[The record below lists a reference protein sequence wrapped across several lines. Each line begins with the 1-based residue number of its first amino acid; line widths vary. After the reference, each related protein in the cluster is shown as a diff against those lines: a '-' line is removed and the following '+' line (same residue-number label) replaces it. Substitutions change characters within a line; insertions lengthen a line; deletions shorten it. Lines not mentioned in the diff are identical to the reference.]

1 MKSIKFTIA
10 VVMVMI
16 ANSLSAQE
24 FDKKHLLYRI
34 TSAENKTVEL
44 LGFEK
49 KPREDLIIP
58 EEVSYKGDKYA
69 ITGISEKAFNGCE
82 VLKRVVGP
90 TIQIIKESAFE
101 GCANLS
107 SVTFSDQ
114 LKEVEKRAFYSCT
127 TLSEVSLGN
136 NVLKIGDE
144 AFRYCEQLENL
155 SFGSSLQSLGI
166 GIMADTKVSNL
177 VLPNSLTKLVHHAF
191 QNCKSLASVTFGEGL
206 KEIENNAFVRTP
218 LTSVTLPNS
227 LEIIGER
234 AFAECANLQMVTFG
248 SSLKEIG
255 YSAFT
260 GTKLSTLTLPNSLL
274 RIDHDAFNGLPLQS
288 VTFGNSLKSIGDN
301 AFANTSIASLSFP
314 NSLESIGKETFT
326 MCKNLKSISF
336 GEGLKDIGE
345 KAFAGCSLLSADIS
359 EISCDIADNAFEGC
373 MNIINTDYSL
383 ESLANYIINK
393 KITGIGNDIEY
404 DFNGHSHL
412 VYNGF
417 EGGFTEVKYI
427 LGNEDRCDI
436 INKKGK
442 VIGHSGSV
450 VSEGL
455 AMIKTDDGLGFVLKN
470 TNGKVLTKNVYSG
483 FYNKFWTN
491 GLLCVK
497 RNQKYGY
504 IDKTGKEVVPCKY
517 DSCEHFNWFRE
528 GMAIVCKRGREEKF
542 GYINDSGKEVIP
554 CIYDMAQPFIGGMA
568 YVLKYENDSKNFMC
582 IDKNGNKVN
591 IPEPDGLFGS
601 FSDGFALYRNDDKYG
616 YINLKNERITPCIYD
631 YAESF
636 NGDYAIV
643 EKGGKKG
650 LIDKTGK
657 EFVPCVYDKINR
669 FYADMALVTK
679 DGKQGFIDKTG
690 KLVIPCVYNIDTYSN
705 INFGNDFIVLGV
717 PGKYT
722 ILDKAGK
729 EYGPLDYDYIYD
741 FCEGIAFVVRGNDN
755 SSMLRLFDG
764 TEKYGIIDG
773 TGKEITPCIYEQQG
787 YYGQPPGQYYDIQ
800 EGIIPAKLNGKMGY
814 IDKSGKTIIPFV
826 YDKANSF
833 SEGLAIVEKDGKIG
847 FIDKTGKST
856 FDYK

>member
-1 MKSIKFTIA
+1 MMKSIKFTIA

-49 KPREDLIIP
+49 KPSEDLIIP

-107 SVTFSDQ
+107 SVTFSGQ
-114 LKEVEKRAFYSCT
+114 LKEVGKRAFYSCT

-155 SFGSSLQSLGI
+155 SLGGSLQSIGVGI
-166 GIMADTKVSNL
+166 IADTKVSNL

-227 LEIIGER
+227 LEKVGER
-234 AFAECANLQMVTFG
+234 AFAECANLQTVTFG
-248 SSLKEIG
+248 TSLKEIG
-255 YSAFT
+255 YSAFM

-274 RIDHDAFNGLPLQS
+274 RIDHDAFEGLPLQS

-383 ESLANYIINK
+383 VSLANYIISK

-404 DFNGHSHL
+404 DFNGNSHQ

-542 GYINDSGKEVIP
+542 GYIDDSGKEIIP

-568 YVLKYENDSKNFMC
+568 YVLKYEKDSKNFMY

-591 IPEPDGLFGS
+591 IPDGIIGS
-601 FSDGFALYRNDDKYG
+601 FSSDGLALCKNDDKYG

-631 YAESF
+631 DAESF
-636 NGDYAIV
+636 KGDFAMV
-643 EKGGKKG
+643 ERGGKKG

-657 EFVPCVYDKINR
+657 EFVPCVYDKINH
-669 FYADMALVTK
+669 FYDDMALVTK

-690 KLVIPCVYNIDTYSN
+690 KLVIPCIYSIDTYTNRKFCSGFFVYGTN
-705 INFGNDFIVLGV
+705 
-717 PGKYT
+717 GKYS
-722 ILDKAGK
+722 IWDKTGK
-729 EYGPLDYDYIYD
+729 VYGPLDYLYVYDY
-741 FCEGIAFVVRGNDN
+741 CEGISFVVQGDDN
-755 SSMLRLFDG
+755 FVDG
-764 TEKYGIIDG
+764 TEKFGIIDG
-773 TGKEITPCIYEQQG
+773 TGKEITPCIYDQL
-787 YYGQPPGQYYDIQ
+787 GQYHDIQ
-800 EGIIPAKLNGKMGY
+800 EGLIPAKMNGKMGY

-856 FDYK
+856 FDY